1 MQQKI
6 ENSLK
11 SHISV
16 QEGLT
21 ASSHRVEVKMS
32 FRLGKIDTPEVISPD
47 EVHRKFMKMHGFTDE
62 DIEMLDALNTIDCSA
77 EALEKRWK

>member
-1 MQQKI
+1 
-6 ENSLK
+6 
-11 SHISV
+11 
-16 QEGLT
+16 
-21 ASSHRVEVKMS
+21 MS